1 MAAGAEAE
9 IKSARDVSF
18 AGRSPMTKDNYSTS
32 STRDDEP
39 APKPPPGDANEPRP
53 QYFAALRYFFE
64 HSDWARTLLLGS
76 LCFLIPVIGTML
88 LFGYRYEIV
97 EMKVRFPDQLY
108 PRFDISRFS
117 QYLVRGMIP
126 FLIDFLIQFVIN
138 IPLQI
143 SIWMMIGLVA
153 TAGNSQSQ
161 LLVVIAGVGVPM
173 IILVDIVL
181 LTILQTVLVP
191 VILRAGLCQDFG
203 QTFKLHWI
211 KDFLLKVGLQSLLFN
226 LFLFAVGS
234 VLVIPGYLAC
244 CFGIVPVMFFLLGPA
259 LAHQHAQLYR
269 LYLAR
274 GGEPVP
280 LKPLQMEPA
289 CMLPA
294 PGPFPLKPPL

>member
-1 MAAGAEAE
+1 MLPDPYS
-9 IKSARDVSF
+9 SAPSGSYDIP
-18 AGRSPMTKDNYSTS
+18 AKPLP
-32 STRDDEP
+32 DE
-39 APKPPPGDANEPRP
+39 GTEPRP
-53 QYFAALRYFFE
+53 QYFAALSYFFE
-64 HSDWARTLLLGS
+64 HPDWAMTLLLGS
-76 LCFLIPVIGTML
+76 LCFLIPVINTMI

-108 PRFDISRFS
+108 PKFDFSRFS
-117 QYLVRGMIP
+117 QYLVRGLMP

-143 SIWMMIGLVA
+143 SIWMIIGLVA

-161 LLVVIAGVGVPM
+161 LMVVVAGVGVPM

-203 QTFKLHWI
+203 QAFKFPWI

-274 GGEPVP
+274 GGEPIP

-289 CMLPA
+289 YTLPA
-294 PGPFPLKPPL
+294 PGSFPPKPPM

>member
-1 MAAGAEAE
+1 MPPDSYSSAPSGSYDIPAE
-9 IKSARDVSF
+9 
-18 AGRSPMTKDNYSTS
+18 PLP
-32 STRDDEP
+32 DEQT
-39 APKPPPGDANEPRP
+39 EPRP
-53 QYFAALRYFFE
+53 QYFAALSYFFE
-64 HSDWARTLLLGS
+64 HPDWAMTLLLGS
-76 LCFLIPVIGTML
+76 LCFFIPVINTMI

-108 PRFDISRFS
+108 PKFDISRFS
-117 QYLVRGMIP
+117 QYLVRGLMP

-138 IPLQI
+138 IPIQL

-161 LLVVIAGVGVPM
+161 LMVVVAGVGVPL

-191 VILRAGLCQDFG
+191 VTFRAGLIHDFS
-203 QTFKLHWI
+203 QTFKFPWI
-211 KDFLLKVGLQSLLFN
+211 KDFLLKVGLQTLLFN

-244 CFGIVPVMFFLLGPA
+244 CIGIVPVMFFLLGPA
-259 LAHQHAQLYR
+259 LAHYHAQLYR

-274 GGEPVP
+274 GGEPIP

-289 CMLPA
+289 YMPPAHGSLP
-294 PGPFPLKPPL
+294 PRPPV